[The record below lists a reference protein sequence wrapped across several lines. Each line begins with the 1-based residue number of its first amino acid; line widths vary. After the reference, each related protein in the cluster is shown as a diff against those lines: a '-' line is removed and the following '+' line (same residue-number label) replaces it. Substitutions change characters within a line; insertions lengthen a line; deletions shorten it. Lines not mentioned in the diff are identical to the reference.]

1 MFFHRFQKRALCLW
15 GRPVYLVD
23 QHYLRKKWTTMKN
36 ELLLV
41 AVEDGIAENI
51 GWQQIASE
59 LEALKRERQR
69 ARQCLGERG
78 LTYARD
84 IFDQQVAACE
94 QTRHGELYRLFLAY
108 DHLADLLY
116 ERVNGVRHARM
127 ICGDNAFRKHHVG
140 ELVSALL
147 LLLILLFRR

>member
-23 QHYLRKKWTTMKN
+23 QHHLRKKWTTMKN

-41 AVEDGIAENI
+41 AVEDRIAENVRR
-51 GWQQIASE
+51 QQIAGE
-59 LEALKRERQR
+59 LETLKRERQR

-78 LTYARD
+78 FADARD

-94 QTRHGELYRLFLAY
+94 QTSHGELYRLSLAY
-108 DHLADLLY
+108 DHLADLPY
-116 ERVNGVRHARM
+116 EHVNVIRHARM

-140 ELVSALL
+140 GSE
-147 LLLILLFRR
+147 FRFCYVC